1 MAEAQFVNVCKHFDK
16 VQVISDINLDIK
28 DGEFVIFVGPS
39 GSGKSTLLR
48 LLAGLERVSAGQVF
62 IGGRDVSFVPPRDRN
77 ISMVFQNYA
86 LYPHMSVEKN
96 ITFGMRLRK
105 ESRNQQKNALARVVK
120 MLKLENLLDRSPRQL
135 SGGQRQRVAMA
146 RSIVHNPDLFLMD
159 EPLSNLDAK
168 LRNEVRLSIMG
179 LQKELG
185 CTMVYVTH
193 DQIEAMTMADRVVVL
208 DQGRIQQVGTPQEL
222 YHRPANQFTA
232 SFIGTPG
239 MNFMQLGRKD
249 GGVSLPDG
257 TPLPLPPGL
266 ERQVLKNGEVVLG
279 LRPEHIFVKHEE
291 CRSVGDEV
299 FGDQIVVSLGARIDT
314 REMLGSEFLLHTGE
328 ENGRLKFR
336 YKNNGTVPRS
346 GEQVNLHFS
355 LASVHLFDEVTG
367 QRLN

>member
-1 MAEAQFVNVCKHFDK
+1 MADAQFVNVGKKFDK
-16 VQVISDINLDIK
+16 VQVISDINLGIE

-48 LLAGLERVSAGQVF
+48 LLAGLERVSDGQVF
-62 IGGRDVSFVPPRDRN
+62 VGGRDVTFAPPRERN

-96 ITFGMRLRK
+96 ITFGMRIRK
-105 ESRNQQKNALARVVK
+105 ESRNAQKNALARVVK
-120 MLKLENLLDRSPRQL
+120 ILKLEGLLDRKPRQL

-146 RSIVHNPDLFLMD
+146 RAIVHTPDLFLMD

-168 LRNEVRLSIMG
+168 LRNEVRLSIME

-208 DQGRIQQVGTPQEL
+208 DRGRIQQVGTPQEL
-222 YHRPANQFTA
+222 YHSPANQFTA

-239 MNFMQLGRKD
+239 MNFMQLGRKN
-249 GGVSLPDG
+249 GGIYLPDG
-257 TPLPLPPGL
+257 TPLTLPPKL
-266 ERQVLKNGEVVLG
+266 EHQVLKNGEVVLG
-279 LRPEHIFVKHEE
+279 LRPEHIFVNHEE
-291 CRSVGDEV
+291 CRAVGGEVVGDQP
-299 FGDQIVVSLGARIDT
+299 FVSLGARIGT
-314 REMLGSEFLLHTGE
+314 REMLGSEFLIHTGE

-336 YKNNGTVPRS
+336 YKNNGTVPKT

-355 LASVHLFDEVTG
+355 LANVHLFDDVTG